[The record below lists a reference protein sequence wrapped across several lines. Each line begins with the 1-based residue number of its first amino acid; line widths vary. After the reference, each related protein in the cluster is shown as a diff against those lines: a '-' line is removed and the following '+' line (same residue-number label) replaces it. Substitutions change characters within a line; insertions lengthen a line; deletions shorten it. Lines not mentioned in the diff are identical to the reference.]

1 LFSLPKGIKN
11 YYIVAPANSATG
23 GPELLHQLAYKL
35 KRYGKTVYMFY
46 IPDNYP
52 SPIHHNYKQY
62 YLDFVREIEDNEQ
75 NVIIIPE
82 TKTELLLK
90 YKKAKK
96 IIWWLS
102 VDNYF
107 FCLPGLKGLINRL
120 ILKKFNS
127 QKYLFFNKNLLKI
140 ADFHLVQSEYAY
152 AWLNKN
158 GINNFGFLS
167 DYLHE
172 SFINVKTE
180 LDFKQNIVVYNP
192 KKGVDVTKKLIK
204 NSPNIKFVAIE
215 NMTREEVVK
224 LLQKSKVYIDFGY
237 HPGKDRIPREAAIL
251 GCCIITNKRGSA
263 KFSKDMPINEEFK
276 FNENNF
282 SAISEKIE
290 ECFNNYILNLD
301 KFERYRQEIRLQEF
315 EFVKQ
320 LEVLFKEEFI

>member
-1 LFSLPKGIKN
+1 MFSFPKGIKN

-46 IPDNYP
+46 IPENYP
-52 SPIHHNYKQY
+52 RPIHHNYKQY

-107 FCLPGLKGLINRL
+107 LCLPGLKGLINRL
-120 ILKKFNS
+120 ILKRLNS
-127 QKYLFFNKNLLKI
+127 QKYLFFNKNLFEI
-140 ADFHLVQSEYAY
+140 ADFHFVQSEYAN
-152 AWLNKN
+152 ACLNKN
-158 GINNFGFLS
+158 GINNLGFLS

-192 KKGVDVTKKLIK
+192 KKGADFTKKLIK
-204 NSPNIKFVAIE
+204 NSPNIKFIAIE

-263 KFSKDMPINEEFK
+263 IFSKDIPIYEEFK
-276 FNENNF
+276 FDDNNF
-282 SAISEKIE
+282 SSIREKIE
-290 ECFNNYILNLD
+290 DCFSNYFLNLE
-301 KFERYRQEIRLQEF
+301 KFEYYRQEIKLQELVF
-315 EFVKQ
+315 DKQ
-320 LEVLFKEEFI
+320 LEALFIEEN